1 MRDRRPPSAPPGVA
15 SPPQPVGP
23 LLRPSTRSHHS
34 SLILLCACLLAA
46 AIPGVAQQYPSRP
59 VRMLLPQAPGST
71 TDTVGRIV
79 FAATAE
85 RLNQQLVVDNRPGA
99 GGTMGME
106 IASRAAPD
114 GYTLVGVAASM
125 LAIAPHVYRKLA
137 YDPLGDFVPV
147 GLFILSN
154 TALCVHTKL
163 PAKSVQDVVRL
174 AREHP
179 GQLNMASAGIGS
191 TSHLA
196 GVLFSTLAG

>member
-1 MRDRRPPSAPPGVA
+1 MHDRRPSSAPPGVA
-15 SPPQPVGP
+15 SPREHVGP

-34 SLILLCACLLAA
+34 SLALLCACLLAA
-46 AIPGVAQQYPSRP
+46 TTSAAQQYPARP
-59 VRMLLPQAPGST
+59 IRVVVPQAPGST

-99 GGTMGME
+99 GGTLGME

-114 GYTLVGVAASM
+114 GYTMVGVAASM